1 VANTN
6 VPPAVLSTHIEET
19 IRSIARLEAEHDENA
34 TPLQLAVD
42 RVTALLSHPWFI
54 GVLTA
59 VVVGWISLNLLA
71 APLGYRP
78 IDPPPFSWLGGAV
91 SLVSL
96 YMVVSILV
104 TQQREDLLARHRELL
119 ILELAILSEQK
130 IAKVIQLLEENRRD
144 NPLIRN
150 RVDQEAETM
159 ARPADPRSVSTPS
172 RGTRRKSAARR
183 TAPCAWISQQL
194 DAAGPSRTARCVLPP
209 GCSGDSQF

>member
-159 ARPADPRSVSTPS
+159 ARPADPRSV
-172 RGTRRKSAARR
+172 
-183 TAPCAWISQQL
+183 L
-194 DAAGPSRTARCVLPP
+194 DAIKGNTEKFGGPADRSLRL
-209 GCSGDSQF
+209 D